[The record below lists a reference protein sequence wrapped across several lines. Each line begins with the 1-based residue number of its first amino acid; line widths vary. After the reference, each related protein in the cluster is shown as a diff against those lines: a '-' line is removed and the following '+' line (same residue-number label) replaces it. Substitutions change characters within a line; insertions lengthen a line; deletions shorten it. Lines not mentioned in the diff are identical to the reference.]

1 MPKLDSYFSLNHA
14 YDYNPNT
21 FTPIESFTE
30 FFTPTNS
37 LRFGGS
43 WNSSI
48 PLPSGPRPPPPPG
61 PPGPRPP
68 PPPPGSPG
76 PRPSDGHHHSHSPYS
91 YYPVPS
97 PYFLIDRPYKY
108 YSDYYPYFN
117 DFSDYFPMF
126 YNMYAYSPYNTTYN
140 QYLPTMNMFWD
151 SVIKSVRNY
160 PINPT
165 KYDIDRM
172 KNFIINLPFFI
183 PCNDSCKSFMKFYI
197 QEQLNNLDAYT
208 QNKNFLIKFFDDLR
222 HTFFIKF
229 ENDSTYI

>member
-21 FTPIESFTE
+21 YTPIESFAE

-43 WNSSI
+43 WNSPI
-48 PLPSGPRPPPPPG
+48 PPSAPRPPPPPG
-61 PPGPRPP
+61 PPAPRPP
-68 PPPPGSPG
+68 PPGPPDHG
-76 PRPSDGHHHSHSPYS
+76 PPDTHHGHHPHPPSP

-97 PYFLIDRPYKY
+97 PYFLIDRPYRY
-108 YSDYYPYFN
+108 YTDYYPYFN

-183 PCNDSCKSFMKFYI
+183 PCNDSCKSFMKVYI